1 MHRPLTSKTVLPE
14 IESMHEIV
22 DVRSIF
28 STSSMAGGYVS
39 QLAARWIDIKT
50 NDDMLAN
57 ELRKVAVLF
66 VGLHSFADSDEM
78 TLDLN
83 LINEV
88 YNAMSGITQRL
99 NGAVRDMLF
108 EDKGCT
114 FIAVFGAL
122 T

>member
-1 MHRPLTSKTVLPE
+1 M
-14 IESMHEIV
+14 

-28 STSSMAGGYVS
+28 STSAIAGGYVS

-66 VGLHSFADSDEM
+66 VGLHSLADSDEM

>member
-1 MHRPLTSKTVLPE
+1 
-14 IESMHEIV
+14 MHEIV

-28 STSSMAGGYVS
+28 STSAIASGYVS

-66 VGLHSFADSDEM
+66 VGLHSLADSDEM